1 MYKLDKTKVIK
12 GVVELF
18 PETLKSGIGFFGC
31 GAATGLCCIV
41 ANMPINPNSM
51 IETTDATTAVGMGI
65 FFACT
70 SVVEAVRTYKN
81 AQKERERIHA
91 LAREIEKDE
100 LKRIKEK
107 EELKRARDEYNA
119 ELIFGA
125 PSKTLKKEM

>member
-1 MYKLDKTKVIK
+1 
-12 GVVELF
+12 
-18 PETLKSGIGFFGC
+18 
-31 GAATGLCCIV
+31 
-41 ANMPINPNSM
+41 M

-91 LAREIEKDE
+91 LAREIEKDK

-107 EELKRARDEYNA
+107 EELKRDEYNA

>member
-1 MYKLDKTKVIK
+1 
-12 GVVELF
+12 
-18 PETLKSGIGFFGC
+18 
-31 GAATGLCCIV
+31 
-41 ANMPINPNSM
+41 MPINPNSM

-91 LAREIEKDE
+91 LAREIEKDK

-107 EELKRARDEYNA
+107 EEVKRARDEYNA

>member
-41 ANMPINPNSM
+41 TNMPINPNSM

-91 LAREIEKDE
+91 LAREIEKDK